1 LASISQ
7 ASKQSWNMMKQKI
20 TALIIEDSLDDFFLL
35 KEVLESSE
43 EIEAEILHKD
53 RLDDAISAAGNQA
66 IDVAIID
73 LSLPDSFGLDS
84 YVSFHEKHPL
94 IPTIIMTGARDHVM
108 AFEAVRKGAQD
119 YLFKGEPSAT
129 AIIRT
134 IRYAIERQRLMTELK
149 TALDH
154 IKQLQ
159 GMLPICSECKK
170 IRDDKGY
177 WNRIESYISRHSG
190 VEFSHGICPDCAKK
204 LYPELYED

>member
-1 LASISQ
+1 MI
-7 ASKQSWNMMKQKI
+7 KQKI
-20 TALIIEDSLDDFFLL
+20 TALIIEDSLDDFYLL
-35 KEVLESSE
+35 REVLESSE
-43 EIEAEILHKD
+43 DIEAEILHKD
-53 RLDDAISAAGNQA
+53 RLVDAIAVAGNKA

-73 LSLPDSFGLDS
+73 LSLPDSFGLGS
-84 YVSFHEKHPL
+84 FISFHDKFPL
-94 IPTIIMTGARDHVM
+94 IPTIIMTGSRDYDM
-108 AFEAVRKGAQD
+108 AIEAVRKGAQD

-129 AIIRT
+129 VIIRT

-177 WNRIESYISRHSG
+177 WNRIESYISRHSE